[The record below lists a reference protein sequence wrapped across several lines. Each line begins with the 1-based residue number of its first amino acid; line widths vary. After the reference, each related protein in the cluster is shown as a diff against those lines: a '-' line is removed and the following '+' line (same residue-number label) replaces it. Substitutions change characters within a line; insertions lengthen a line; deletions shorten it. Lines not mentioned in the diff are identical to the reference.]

1 MMCEAQKK
9 VRKNMTE
16 TEWLKHGYDMGIVEP
31 DNMATETF
39 GQVYFMWLSL
49 KSEQRRH
56 QTIDRIEC
64 TYRRYF
70 QNSDIDFIEVAKMDE
85 AYLAKWL
92 NALLVRVGKMPY
104 KEFCRITQII
114 RGVQNYAKDLE
125 LKGVTVLDWDK
136 ILRFVPNNRI
146 EHQKTDDIAIS
157 RRDIDSLFHA
167 VLIDDVY
174 PLKESAC
181 LCLLANFY
189 MGLRIGEL
197 AALTWSDIDFERRC
211 AYISRTEVK
220 YFLRDENM
228 QRTEHMEY
236 HEQTAL
242 KTLSSVRT
250 VPLCDECVYLLQ
262 RLKKH
267 HIAQEYQDNHL
278 AYDGGQTVLSRSLDR
293 TMRKLCKV
301 CELPLYNT
309 HRIRKTCASYLHD
322 SGIPLKTISMLLGH
336 SDVSTTARYYLRNTL
351 DDKHL
356 VEMVNGAFDNLVD
369 LK

>member
-1 MMCEAQKK
+1 
-9 VRKNMTE
+9 MTE

-31 DNMATETF
+31 DNIATETF

-157 RRDIDSLFHA
+157 RRDIDTLFMPCSLMM
-167 VLIDDVY
+167 Y
-174 PLKESAC
+174 
-181 LCLLANFY
+181 
-189 MGLRIGEL
+189 
-197 AALTWSDIDFERRC
+197 
-211 AYISRTEVK
+211 
-220 YFLRDENM
+220 
-228 QRTEHMEY
+228 
-236 HEQTAL
+236 
-242 KTLSSVRT
+242 
-250 VPLCDECVYLLQ
+250 
-262 RLKKH
+262 
-267 HIAQEYQDNHL
+267 
-278 AYDGGQTVLSRSLDR
+278 
-293 TMRKLCKV
+293 
-301 CELPLYNT
+301 T
-309 HRIRKTCASYLHD
+309 H
-322 SGIPLKTISMLLGH
+322 
-336 SDVSTTARYYLRNTL
+336 
-351 DDKHL
+351 
-356 VEMVNGAFDNLVD
+356 
-369 LK
+369 